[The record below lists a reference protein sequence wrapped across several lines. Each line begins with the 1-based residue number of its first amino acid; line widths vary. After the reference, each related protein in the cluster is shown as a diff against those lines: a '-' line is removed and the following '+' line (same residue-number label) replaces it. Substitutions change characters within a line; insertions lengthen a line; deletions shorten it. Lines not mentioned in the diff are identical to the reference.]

1 MKVKR
6 SIEKYAPGLGAK
18 IREARKAD
26 KRSVET
32 LCGLAEVSRVYWYDI
47 ENEKIRDSLPELDCV
62 DAPPQFPSRLTTLLH
77 LCGGESSRSPLVRQS
92 RRNTCV
98 CHSPLLSL

>member
-18 IREARKAD
+18 IRQARKSD

-47 ENEKIRDSLPELDCV
+47 ENENIRDALPEETLRRIEKVLGV
-62 DAPPQFPSRLTTLLH
+62 DLGVNFEEAIAS
-77 LCGGESSRSPLVRQS
+77 
-92 RRNTCV
+92 
-98 CHSPLLSL
+98 